1 MGPAKRGHLEVVKL
15 LLNRGADIEKINS
28 VRGNEKEG
36 IRELMT
42 ERLKRENEQRVH
54 DLLSRLIFVFQ
65 KLAKRR
71 ISVEKKWKKRNCA
84 IEREGEINI
93 VIEGEGER

>member
-28 VRGNEKEG
+28 VRGNKKEG
-36 IRELMT
+36 IREVMT
-42 ERLKRENEQRVH
+42 ERLKRENEQRV
-54 DLLSRLIFVFQ
+54 DDFLRRLIF
-65 KLAKRR
+65 AKRR

-93 VIEGEGER
+93 GIEGEGER